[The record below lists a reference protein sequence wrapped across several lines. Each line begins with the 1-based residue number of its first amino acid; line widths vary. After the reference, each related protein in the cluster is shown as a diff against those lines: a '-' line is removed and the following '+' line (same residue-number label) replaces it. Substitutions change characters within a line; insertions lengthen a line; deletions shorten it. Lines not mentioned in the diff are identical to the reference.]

1 MREIEYLRFET
12 EKLIL
17 LNNRKSDFHRFFDK
31 KKDQKR
37 RNLLKMRHNNN
48 LKYKCDKSIIEQSP
62 SKVFKRLL
70 ILLMIIWSQIWVFGD
85 HM

>member
-1 MREIEYLRFET
+1 
-12 EKLIL
+12 
-17 LNNRKSDFHRFFDK
+17 
-31 KKDQKR
+31 
-37 RNLLKMRHNNN
+37 MRHNNN